1 MSDYM
6 FASVPGISLKFADC
20 AEMYWWP
27 VFRSSSGHAGNAVA
41 SVATLPV
48 VSLSWSGAHT
58 VSEPSLS
65 TGEYPP
71 PSVRHHHVFDIVED
85 YNLMNFFQS
94 VIQNAIVI

>member
-58 VSEPSLS
+58 VSEPKSVYRRVS
-65 TGEYPP
+65 
-71 PSVRHHHVFDIVED
+71 SAVRHHHVFDIVED
-85 YNLMNFFQS
+85 YHLMNFFQY
-94 VIQNAIVI
+94 VIQNAIAI